1 MAGLKLSACF
11 WYLDPLLC
19 DDVLTTL
26 KEGKFDVQHS
36 DYNERKK
43 IKERLLSD
51 PPDLV
56 ISDFDLPDHQR
67 KMIEE
72 EMEAY
77 ISEIPL
83 IFLVGEKNVR
93 KAADTLK
100 TGVWD
105 FVQKEQ
111 LYKLV
116 PSVYSSQKYAN
127 VLRKRKEA
135 EQALTESR
143 DRYMSIFKSV
153 NDGILLFDFE
163 TRKIIIE

>member
-1 MAGLKLSACF
+1 MTGLKLSTCF
-11 WYLDPLLC
+11 WYLDPLLT
-19 DDVLTTL
+19 DDVLATL
-26 KEGKFDVQHS
+26 KKGKFDVHHS
-36 DYNERKK
+36 HCKERKQVK
-43 IKERLLSD
+43 KRLLED
-51 PPDLV
+51 PPDLI

-67 KMIEE
+67 TMIEE
-72 EMEAY
+72 EMTSY
-77 ISEIPL
+77 MSEIPL
-83 IFLVGEKNVR
+83 IYLVGEKNVK

-127 VLRKRKEA
+127 VIKKRKEA
-135 EQALTESR
+135 EQALKESR

-153 NDGILLFDFE
+153 HDGILLFDFE
-163 TRKIIIE
+163 